1 MFTCGHVVEKGS
13 NIMQCPNC
21 HTEYTEEDLYCR
33 QCGAD
38 LVAAETGIVPRSSNL
53 PAILYNPQ
61 LPRGVAAGVG
71 ALAVGVG
78 IELLRRSLLARLTR
92 PTHPVEALP
101 TLGSIREILQPQ
113 SDRPQK
119 LPKGY
124 EIHETVVYMRR
135 VIRRQD

>member
-1 MFTCGHVVEKGS
+1 
-13 NIMQCPNC
+13 MQCPEC
-21 HTEYTEEDLYCR
+21 HAAYTAEDLYCR

-38 LVAAETGIVPRSSNL
+38 LSLVAQTGIVPRHNNL

-61 LPRGVAAGVG
+61 LPRRVAAGVG

-78 IELLRRSLLARLTR
+78 IELLRRNLLARLTHTAR
-92 PTHPVEALP
+92 PIESSLPALSG
-101 TLGSIREILQPQ
+101 LREVLQPQ
-113 SDRPQK
+113 QEKPLK

-124 EIHETVVYMRR
+124 EVQETVVYMRR

>member
-1 MFTCGHVVEKGS
+1 
-13 NIMQCPNC
+13 
-21 HTEYTEEDLYCR
+21 EDLYCR

-38 LVAAETGIVPRSSNL
+38 LPVASQMGIIPRHNNL

-61 LPRGVAAGVG
+61 LPRRVAAGVG

-78 IELLRRSLLARLTR
+78 IELLRRNLLARLTHTAR
-92 PTHPVEALP
+92 PVESSLPALSG
-101 TLGSIREILQPQ
+101 LREILQPQ
-113 SDRPQK
+113 QEKPLK

-124 EIHETVVYMRR
+124 EVQETVVYMRR